1 MKYTQEQQK
10 QGAELMQA
18 LVEKA
23 WENANFKDQLVKDPM
38 AAIEKLADKNF
49 TMPEGKKVVV
59 EDQTDESVIYLNIPA
74 EPNLNELELTDEQLE
89 MIAGGITPT
98 VIAVA
103 YGFMAGVAFIGAA
116 AGVAAVLKD

>member
-10 QGAELMQA
+10 EGAELMTA

-23 WENANFKDQLVKDPM
+23 WESAAFKDQLLENPMVAIKEFSGKD
-38 AAIEKLADKNF
+38 F
-49 TMPEGKKVVV
+49 TMPEGKKISV
-59 EDQTDESVIYLNIPA
+59 EDQTNESVIYLNIPA
-74 EPNLNELELTDEQLE
+74 EPNINELELTEEQLE
-89 MIAGGITPT
+89 MVAGGITPT